1 MLDTRL
7 GAAFTLSL
15 PFVLG
20 IISVQTFGA
29 NNLLVGDGLVPA
41 KTLQPPLN
49 TSDPTLFNKIHIA
62 VDTYALQPNID
73 CEQAVSWK
81 DAELV
86 ADMKCV
92 EQGVDSK
99 EEDSAAN
106 AGDLTA
112 GTMCKLRFSC
122 GMGGGL
128 AGNARLVLSFR
139 DSFQRIKYTVRA
151 DSWNGL
157 EPDNVVGG
165 RFGQTGNAALSGTEK
180 DPTMLNFELTRSR
193 FRDITGTTLWGGAD
207 LNKPYRFG
215 LQLVELPR
223 RLEESGP
230 LSGRHYV
237 AFSFASSANIFSRQH
252 SDHVEATAQ
261 VSTLFTLLLSV
272 LAFFRFAK
280 TQVENLIDNVI
291 MYLAEKKKFPVP
303 KDVQRRVRVLEERP
317 VDDPGAGRGVGS
329 RGVPHASQRR
339 PSRRL
344 SRLLSHDAGFAAAT
358 GGEIEMVSV
367 SNPMARGAE
376 LPEEG
381 GGGLSKTRTNATV
394 KQLQAEMGLLN
405 VKLAQQQGEVAQQ
418 REEASR
424 QREEVSRQREE
435 AARQR
440 EEAAQLREELARQRE
455 EAARQREEAA
465 QQNVKLAQQQS
476 DVAQQREEAARQRE
490 ELARQRQEMSR
501 QRQEMSRLMAIVE
514 STVVS
519 SSVGAAEDGISSL
532 PEGWKA
538 LKTEDGKTY
547 YEKPDHSTTWDLP

>member
-49 TSDPTLFNKIHIA
+49 TSDPTLFNKIHIS
-62 VDTYALQPNID
+62 VDTYTLQPNID

-92 EQGVDSK
+92 EQGVDNK
-99 EEDSAAN
+99 EEDLAVN
-106 AGDLTA
+106 PGDPT

-128 AGNARLVLSFR
+128 AGNARMVLSFR

-165 RFGQTGNAALSGTEK
+165 RFGPTGNAALSGTEK

-291 MYLAEKKKFPVP
+291 VYLAEKKKIPVP

-329 RGVPHASQRR
+329 RGVPHQSRRR

-344 SRLLSHDAGFAAAT
+344 SRLLSHDAGFAAT

-381 GGGLSKTRTNATV
+381 GSGLSKMRTNARV
-394 KQLQAEMGLLN
+394 EQLQAEVGLLN
-405 VKLAQQQGEVAQQ
+405 AKLAQQQ
-418 REEASR
+418 SD
-424 QREEVSRQREE
+424 

-440 EEAAQLREELARQRE
+440 EEVARQREEVARQQEELARQREELARQRE
-455 EAARQREEAA
+455 EAA
-465 QQNVKLAQQQS
+465 
-476 DVAQQREEAARQRE
+476 
-490 ELARQRQEMSR
+490 R

-519 SSVGAAEDGISSL
+519 SSVGAAEDGTSSL